1 MSMNVEAQIRF
12 YLSAREPA
20 ILSTITMSGA
30 KKQREITGY
39 HFQYICWKRIIAL
52 YHPRK
57 FPIQSPVRQLSAD
70 LCRYAIENALSK
82 TLEKGDALELRAS
95 YKSVNNAQPDTR
107 KETEIFG

>member
-1 MSMNVEAQIRF
+1 MTIEAQITF
-12 YLSAREPA
+12 YCSEREPKV
-20 ILSTITMSGA
+20 LNTVMRNGDHR
-30 KKQREITGY
+30 KRQITGY
-39 HFQYICWKRIIAL
+39 HFQFMSWKRIVQL

-57 FPIQSPVRQLSAD
+57 FPIGGKVRQMAAD

-95 YKSVNNAQPDTR
+95 YKAINNAEPDTR